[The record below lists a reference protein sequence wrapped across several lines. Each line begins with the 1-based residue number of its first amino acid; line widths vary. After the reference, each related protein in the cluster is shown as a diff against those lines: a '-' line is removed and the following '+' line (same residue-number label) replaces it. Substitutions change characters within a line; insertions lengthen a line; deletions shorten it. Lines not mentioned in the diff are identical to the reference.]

1 MTKGYYDIIKK
12 SCGTTTNV
20 GTKLSMLIKHFYD
33 PDTSTLSYVVACE
46 ATGCC
51 AIIDPVLDFDYS
63 SGTLNTFTADKLIAY
78 VQENKLSVELILE
91 THVHADHLTSA
102 PYLRD
107 RLGGNIAIGAMITTV
122 QTTFAGIFNEGP
134 EFARDGSQF
143 DRMLA
148 DGDSF
153 KIGDIEGVA
162 MHVPGHTPACMA
174 YLLQDALFV
183 GDTLFMPDAGTA
195 RCDFPGGDAH
205 TLFHSIQRLLALP
218 DETRIFVCHD
228 YQPNG
233 RNLAFET
240 TVAEQKL
247 SNIHIGGAGQAADFV
262 RMREARDASLGMPTL
277 ILPSLQINMR
287 AGLIPAE
294 EQGPV
299 FLKIPINAFGGVSL
313 TKLPKEERPT
323 GPKTLQHP
331 S

>member
-1 MTKGYYDIIKK
+1 
-12 SCGTTTNV
+12 
-20 GTKLSMLIKHFYD
+20 MLIKHFYD
-33 PDTSTLSYVVACE
+33 ADSSTLTYVVSCE

-51 AIIDPVLDFDYS
+51 AIIDPVLDFDYP

-78 VQENKLSVELILE
+78 VQERNLSLELILE

-102 PYLRD
+102 PYIRA
-107 RLGGNIAIGAMITTV
+107 RLGGKIAIGAMITKV
-122 QTTFAGIFNEGP
+122 QTTFAEIFNEGP
-134 EFARDGSQF
+134 EFALDGSQF
-143 DRMLA
+143 DRMFA

-174 YLLQDALFV
+174 YLLEDALFV

-218 DETRIFVCHD
+218 DETRVFVCHD

-233 RNLAFET
+233 RHLAFET
-240 TVAEQKL
+240 TVGAQK
-247 SNIHIGGAGQAADFV
+247 SDNVHIGGAMQAEDFV
-262 RMREARDASLGMPTL
+262 SMRESRDASLGMPTL

-287 AGLIPAE
+287 AGLIPAKE
-294 EQGPV
+294 EQGPA
-299 FLKIPINAFGGVSL
+299 FLKIPINGFGGVSL
-313 TKLPKEERPT
+313 AKLPKEGRPSRS
-323 GPKTLQHP
+323 KTSQHR